1 MLRLLL
7 LLSSFY
13 FIACG
18 NKTTKEPQ
26 TELKD
31 IVAQKLLDQADWNE
45 FYDTTDINF
54 KILKAYRQNDQQALQ
69 KLNAELDAQRR
80 DTIHRDKI
88 DTCVK
93 LEHLSRMK
101 VDEVYRFRHSQSFCK
116 AVQIVTISKANET
129 YRLHYLEFLSV
140 SNPKESFPIVTKD
153 GDTINMTCIKA
164 KEFEMPITKDEWGQL
179 EKKVELADYWG
190 LKPRNFQFGFDG
202 SSWTIDAFTKRYG
215 YITTQQVHSVFRWS
229 PENEFAELGVYFMKL
244 AREKGMCNSFF

>member
-7 LLSSFY
+7 LLTSLYLISCSST
-13 FIACG
+13 
-18 NKTTKEPQ
+18 TTKEKQP
-26 TELKD
+26 ELRD
-31 IVAQKLLDQADWNE
+31 IVAEKHFTHIGWNE
-45 FYDTTDINF
+45 FYDTTDLNY
-54 KILKAYRQNDQQALQ
+54 KILKAYRDNDQQALQ
-69 KLNAELDAQRR
+69 KLNAELDVQRQ
-80 DTIHRDKI
+80 DTIHREKI

-116 AVQIVTISKANET
+116 AVQVVTISKANET
-129 YRLHYLEFLSV
+129 YRLHYVEFLSV
-140 SNPKESFPIVTKD
+140 GDPKESFPIITKN
-153 GDTINMTCIKA
+153 GDTVSMTCIKA
-164 KEFEMPITKDEWGQL
+164 KEFEMPITKQEWEGL

-190 LKPRNFQFGFDG
+190 LKPRNYQFGFDG

-244 AREKGMCNSFF
+244 ARERGMCNSFF